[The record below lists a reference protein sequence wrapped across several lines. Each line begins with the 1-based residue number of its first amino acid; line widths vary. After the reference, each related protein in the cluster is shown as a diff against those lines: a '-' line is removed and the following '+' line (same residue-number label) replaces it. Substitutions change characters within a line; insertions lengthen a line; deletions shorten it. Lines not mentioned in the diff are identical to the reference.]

1 MQEDYQPARTGQQ
14 IEWIC
19 HVCKASI
26 DNTLGGVWI
35 TYRHIR
41 KASTPSPQTGAM
53 SVPEILASLEDDPT
67 WRATHDRCTNWETL
81 DDSYWLPVESL
92 RTPTTLLNWTAH
104 LLGKTWLPSTNWDD
118 IIRQAIEGRVG

>member
-1 MQEDYQPARTGQQ
+1 MQEDYQPARTGRH

-19 HVCKASI
+19 HVCKDPI
-26 DNTLGGVWI
+26 YDTLGGVWI
-35 TYRHIR
+35 SYRHIR
-41 KASTPSPQTGAM
+41 EASTPSPRAGAM
-53 SVPEILASLEDDPT
+53 SVSEILASLEDDPI
-67 WRATHDRCTNWETL
+67 WGATHDRCTDRETL

-104 LLGKTWLPSTNWDD
+104 LLGKTWLPNTNWDD